1 MRQTPRANISQRDIS
16 AHKRIPK
23 WDGSVFL
30 ITDYLW
36 GKAPPAGVL
45 SSQVGQWST
54 VFMMTS
60 SNGNIF
66 RVTGPLCG
74 EFTGPGEFPSQR
86 LVTGSFDVLFDLR
99 LNKRLSK
106 LSWGWWFGTPPWS
119 LWRQC
124 NGCILCCYPEQIVKQ
139 VFESF
144 ESPDSHVTSLS
155 CFDRHGSD
163 TNPNVLSV
171 CSLKNS
177 LEYTKWPNWV
187 DSVVRCK

>member
-1 MRQTPRANISQRDIS
+1 MRQTTRANISQRDIS
-16 AHKRIPK
+16 AHKWIPK

-66 RVTGPLCG
+66 RV
-74 EFTGPGEFPSQR
+74 
-86 LVTGSFDVLFDLR
+86 
-99 LNKRLSK
+99 NKRLSK
-106 LSWGWWFGTPPWS
+106 QSWGWWFGTPPWS

-144 ESPDSHVTSLS
+144 DSPDAHVTSLS